1 MSGRNEEADL
11 QNNDSEG
18 GIDNKRMEIVY
29 QREPH
34 PNMSKHNEL
43 ETTLA
48 DPVKKAQNDE
58 EAEMDRV
65 RTGEELDNQ
74 EELWKKDGTANEI
87 NAMRQ
92 AQAPVYNASM
102 CKNGPI
108 WIYILGGGILALV
121 APYALSAWRS
131 SAISFFEASSMTP
144 MPSLSDEN
152 IFLTAGQSIPW
163 NMAATAGIGIA
174 NHAIIFASKGSIT
187 PRLG

>member
-65 RTGEELDNQ
+65 RTDNR

-92 AQAPVYNASM
+92 AQAPVYNAS
-102 CKNGPI
+102 PI
-108 WIYILGGGILALV
+108 WTYILGGGILALV

-152 IFLTAGQSIPW
+152 IFITAGQSIPW